1 MKIHR
6 KDFRGNWVIL
16 TKLHRP
22 VCIFD
27 RHTPEWTG
35 NRRENCIFAVTNF
48 RIAEKEK
55 RNNHQPV
62 KDDEIQQ
69 EDYTLYDYTLIGQLI
84 YITWRRFIVSSIV
97 HLHKNKLNFAARP

>member
-55 RNNHQPV
+55 RRGFLFFPCVCGICARNAVLRFLPPAAC
-62 KDDEIQQ
+62 
-69 EDYTLYDYTLIGQLI
+69 YT
-84 YITWRRFIVSSIV
+84 
-97 HLHKNKLNFAARP
+97 AR